1 MSMKILLIEDELKI
15 ADFVLQGFS
24 QHGFVTE
31 HFTQGNIGL
40 QAALSGAFDVIV
52 LDLMLPGMDGI
63 DVLKRIRQV
72 GISTPV
78 IVLTA
83 KGDLNDRLVGF
94 EAGANDYLPKPF
106 YVEELIARVRA
117 LLSRQSGDTE
127 LTTLSVG
134 ALSLDRISRRV
145 QWREHSM
152 VLSQRE
158 FTLLEYLMRSPGH
171 IFTRKQI
178 LKHVWAIEFDPQ
190 TNVVDVCIQRIK
202 KKLTSADASSISSFP
217 IESIRGVGYKLRQDD
232 AIF

>member
-1 MSMKILLIEDELKI
+1 MKILLIEDELKI

-24 QHGFVTE
+24 QQGFVTE

-40 QAALSGAFDVIV
+40 QAALTGEFDLIV

-63 DVLKRIRQV
+63 DILKQIRKF
-72 GISTPV
+72 GNTTPV

-83 KGDLNDRLVGF
+83 KGDLNDRLLGF

-106 YVEELIARVRA
+106 YVEELVARVRA
-117 LLSRQSGDTE
+117 LLNRHAGESEVSR
-127 LTTLSVG
+127 LSVG

-145 QWREHSM
+145 MWHEHSM

-202 KKLTSADASSISSFP
+202 KKLSSTEVSPSRSFP

-232 AIF
+232 AFT

>member
-1 MSMKILLIEDELKI
+1 MKILFIEDELKI

-40 QAALSGAFDVIV
+40 QAALAGSFDVIV

-83 KGDLNDRLVGF
+83 KGDLNDRLLGF

-117 LLSRQSGDTE
+117 LLSRHAGDAE
-127 LTTLSVG
+127 LSNLSVG
-134 ALSLDRISRRV
+134 ALKLDRISRRV
-145 QWREHSM
+145 QWHDHSM

-202 KKLTSADASSISSFP
+202 KKLTSTDTLSSASSFP

-232 AIF
+232 AVF